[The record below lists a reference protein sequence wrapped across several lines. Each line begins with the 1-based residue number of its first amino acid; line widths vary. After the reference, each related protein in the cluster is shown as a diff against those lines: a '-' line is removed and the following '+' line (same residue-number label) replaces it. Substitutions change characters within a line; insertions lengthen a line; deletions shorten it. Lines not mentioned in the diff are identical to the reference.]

1 VDWYFSP
8 GLPRP
13 INNHGCI
20 GDSEEKDEDG
30 EDVRRLEIQ
39 RLEMKGASLFESI
52 SLMIYSFTAIQKST
66 ESKRRCQ
73 NLQSKANLFLK
84 YTTINQEKT

>member
-52 SLMIYSFTAIQKST
+52 SFIIYSITAIQKVH
-66 ESKRRCQ
+66 
-73 NLQSKANLFLK
+73 
-84 YTTINQEKT
+84 